1 MNTSQALSVSGLTI
15 RHGDVEA
22 VSNVSFDVRL
32 GQRLSLLG
40 ASGSGKSSILHAIA
54 GGVVPTVGTITI
66 GDKLVSGPGVN
77 VPPEGRSVGMVFQE
91 HALFPHLTVGEN
103 VSFGLTKGKRST
115 RRFGRGAAGEFGD
128 VATQV
133 NELLSLVKLP
143 DFANRY
149 VHELSGGERQRI
161 AIARALAPRPSL
173 LLLDE
178 PFASLDRSLAEELRD
193 ELASILQHRQVTSIL
208 VTHDPG
214 DALGLADSIAVLQDG
229 KLIQTGSTEDIVNRP
244 VDRSTAQLLGPV
256 NVLTPTAA
264 ASLPGVVP
272 GQLQWTEGPVV
283 IARPADL
290 RVQPLSVAES
300 VAESVGSHESVVI
313 KRTVLPGIFRLR
325 VKHSTAGE
333 LLVDHPQAKGD
344 FAVGTHVMISWT

>member
-40 ASGSGKSSILHAIA
+40 ASGSGKSSILHALA
-54 GGVVPTVGTITI
+54 GGVVPIAGTITI
-66 GDKLVSGPGVN
+66 GDKVVAGPGVN

-103 VSFGLTKGKRST
+103 VSFGLTKGKRSNRT
-115 RRFGRGAAGEFGD
+115 FGNRSSTEFGD
-128 VATQV
+128 VVTQV
-133 NELLSLVKLP
+133 EDLLTLVRLP
-143 DFANRY
+143 NFANRY

-193 ELASILQHRQVTSIL
+193 ELAAILQQRQVTSIL

-229 KLIQTGSTEDIVNRP
+229 KLIQTGSPEDVVNRP

-256 NVLTPTAA
+256 NVLTPDAA
-264 ASLPGVVP
+264 ATLHGGRPSV
-272 GQLQWTEGPVV
+272 LQWPDGPVV

-290 RVQPLSVAES
+290 RVEAI
-300 VAESVGSHESVVI
+300 VGVSPAVGFGEGVVT
-313 KRTVLPGIFRLR
+313 KRTVLPGIIRLR
-325 VKHSTAGE
+325 VSHSIAGE

-344 FAVGTHVMISWT
+344 FAVGARVTISWT